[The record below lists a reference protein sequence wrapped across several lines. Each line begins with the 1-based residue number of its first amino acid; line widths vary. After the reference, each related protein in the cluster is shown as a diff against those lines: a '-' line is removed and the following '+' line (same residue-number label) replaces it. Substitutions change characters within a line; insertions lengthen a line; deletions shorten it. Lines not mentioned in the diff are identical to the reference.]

1 MLNGGGLMEEVK
13 ESGKLL
19 SLNEIMILIRSKIIW
34 IMIIIFACLGCGVL
48 FVAFKQKTTY
58 TAVSSV
64 CVQAK
69 YFINKEDEFGNPMVD
84 EEGNIIRE
92 EANVAEHTLYQYS
105 ALIAPEYEK
114 VLKSNEIAKAVAK
127 QNVNIDVGSISF
139 TYTEKSAFFTIKYSY
154 SQHGGDPDKI
164 KADMA
169 EALNTYINVS
179 IDTINDPNSKFPEY
193 LKEKLLVY
201 SVAEKG
207 SVATNNGYV
216 KTMILALLAGIL
228 LSGLFIIILFL
239 INDTVSSKEVLE
251 RLTDLPNLAL
261 VDISSNQLIS
271 NEEYSAK
278 KTVPISDNSVNKGG
292 N

>member
-1 MLNGGGLMEEVK
+1 MEEVK

-34 IMIIIFACLGCGVL
+34 ILIIIFACLGCGVL
-48 FVAFKQKTTY
+48 FVALKQKTTY

-69 YFINKEDEFGNPMVD
+69 YYIDKEDEFGNPMVD
-84 EEGNIIRE
+84 SEGNIIRE

-127 QNVNIDVGSISF
+127 ENININVGAISF
-139 TYTEKSAFFTIKYSY
+139 SYTEKSAFFTIKYSY
-154 SQHGGDPDKI
+154 SQHGGDADKI

-169 EALNTYINVS
+169 SALNAYIDVS
-179 IDTINDPNSKFPEY
+179 IKTINDPNSAFPEY

-201 SVAEKG
+201 SIADKNN
-207 SVATNNGYV
+207 VATSNGYL
-216 KTMILALLAGIL
+216 KTIILALMAGIL
-228 LSGLFIIILFL
+228 VSAIFIMILFL
-239 INDTVSSKEVLE
+239 ANDTVSSKEVVE
-251 RLTDLPNLAL
+251 RLTNVPNLAL
-261 VDISSNQLIS
+261 IDISSNQLIS

-278 KTVPISDNSVNKGG
+278 KVSMVEGNLDNEGG